1 MSRSDTVDVDIAVA
15 VAGLAGLSFVVWLER
30 LHARTGEPIPSVR
43 LIDPRPDYRHD
54 RNWCF
59 WEGVDHPF
67 SAGITHRWPRWE
79 VAHAGTTVSATAP
92 GHPYAVLP
100 AENLY
105 RIATHC
111 IDSHAEFTLELGRRV
126 EHVESADDAVI
137 VRTDRDTIRAR
148 GLIDT
153 RPPCITE
160 ATARSG
166 LWQVFHGAEITVG
179 HDRFDPT
186 KATLMDFAS
195 DHDDIRFCY
204 ILPTSARRALV
215 EITAFRRDP
224 CAADIPAHLDT
235 WIDDH
240 LGDHATRVREEQ
252 GRLPMMPLPEP
263 ECGDPRI
270 ITAGTAA
277 GWMRPASGY
286 LFSACQRG
294 ARDLAQQALCA
305 KASSTWHW
313 RRPRVRAAD
322 LDLLDRI
329 FLHALRGA
337 PADAP
342 TWFLRLFE
350 RTGGERQARFLSD
363 VPTLGDRLAIIAALP
378 PGPMLHAAR
387 QCLRPARA
395 AP

>member
-1 MSRSDTVDVDIAVA
+1 MSRNDTVDVDIAVA
-15 VAGLAGLSFVVWLER
+15 GAGLAGLSFVAWLER
-30 LHARTGEPIPSVR
+30 LHARTGEPMPSVR

-67 SAGITHRWPRWE
+67 SAGITHRWPRWA
-79 VAHAGTTVSATAP
+79 VAHAGTTVTAKAP
-92 GHPYAVLP
+92 GYPYAVLP
-100 AENLY
+100 SENLY
-105 RIATHC
+105 RIATDC
-111 IDSHAEFTLELGRRV
+111 IDSHAEFKLELGHEV

-153 RPPCITE
+153 RPPRITE

-166 LWQVFHGAEITVG
+166 LWQVFHGAEITVD
-179 HDRFDPT
+179 HDRFDP
-186 KATLMDFAS
+186 ATVGLMDFAS

-204 ILPTSARRALV
+204 LLPTTTRRALV

-224 CAADIPAHLDT
+224 GAADIPAHLDS
-235 WIDDH
+235 WIADH
-240 LGDHATRVREEQ
+240 FGDRATRNHEEQ
-252 GRLPMMPLPEP
+252 GRLPMMPLPRP
-263 ECGDPRI
+263 ERGDPRI
-270 ITAGTAA
+270 TTAGTAA

-294 ARDLAQQALCA
+294 ARDLARQALDA
-305 KASSTWHW
+305 KAGATWHW

-322 LDLLDRI
+322 LDLLDRV
-329 FLHALRGA
+329 FLHAMRAA
-337 PADAP
+337 PADVP
-342 TWFLRLFE
+342 TWFLRLFA
-350 RTGGERQARFLSD
+350 RTRGERQARFLSD

-378 PGPMLHAAR
+378 PGPMLRATS
-387 QCLRPARA
+387 QCLRPVRT